1 MIWGR
6 VMGLIVG
13 AKLLG
18 FFGALIGFWLGFII
32 DHAVRTYRALR
43 PGTAQSKSTGA
54 QHTFHQTIYTVYEDP
69 LAEAYRVLGLS
80 RTATDAEIKQHYRR
94 LMNQHHPDKILARGL
109 PSSQL
114 PAAQKK
120 TQAIR
125 AAYDQIR
132 AQRELVS

>member
-6 VMGLIVG
+6 VIGLVLG

-18 FFGALIGFWLGFII
+18 FLGALIGFWLGFMV
-32 DHAVRTYRALR
+32 DHAVRIYRSLR
-43 PGTAQSKSTGA
+43 SVTAQNTGT
-54 QHTFHQTIYTVYEDP
+54 QQTFRQTIYTVYEDP

-94 LMNQHHPDKILARGL
+94 LMNQHHPDKMLARGL

>member
-1 MIWGR
+1 MIWCR
-6 VMGLIVG
+6 VLGLLAG

-18 FFGALIGFWLGFII
+18 FLGAILGFWLGFMV
-32 DHAVRTYRALR
+32 DHAVNTYQSLR
-43 PGTAQSKSTGA
+43 RSSAQSTGA
-54 QHTFHQTIYTVYEDP
+54 KQTFHQTIHTVYEDP

-80 RTATDAEIKQHYRR
+80 RTASDAEIKQHYRR

-125 AAYDQIR
+125 AAYDHIR

>member
-6 VMGLIVG
+6 VIGLVLG
-13 AKLLG
+13 ARLLG
-18 FFGALIGFWLGFII
+18 FFGALIGFWLGFMV
-32 DHAVRTYRALR
+32 DHALRTYQGLR
-43 PGTAQSKSTGA
+43 PGTTQGTGK
-54 QHTFHQTIYTVYEDP
+54 QQRFHQTIYTVYEDP

-94 LMNQHHPDKILARGL
+94 LMNQHHPDKMLARGV

-114 PAAQKK
+114 PAAQKR

>member
-6 VMGLIVG
+6 VIGLILG

-18 FFGALIGFWLGFII
+18 FFGALIGFWLGFIV
-32 DHAVRTYRALR
+32 DHAVRTYRSLR
-43 PGTAQSKSTGA
+43 SGAAQSTGT
-54 QHTFHQTIYTVYEDP
+54 QQTFHQTIYTVYEDP

-80 RTATDAEIKQHYRR
+80 RNATDSEIKQHYRR

>member
-6 VMGLIVG
+6 VIGFIVG
-13 AKLLG
+13 ARLLG
-18 FFGALIGFWLGFII
+18 FFGALIGFWLGFMV
-32 DHAVRTYRALR
+32 DHALRTYQSLR
-43 PGTAQSKSTGA
+43 RGATHGAGTQ
-54 QHTFHQTIYTVYEDP
+54 QTFHQTIYTVYEDP
-69 LAEAYRVLGLS
+69 LAEAYRVLGVS
-80 RTATDAEIKQHYRR
+80 RTATDAEIKQRYRR
-94 LMNQHHPDKILARGL
+94 LMNQHHPDKMLARGL

>member
-18 FFGALIGFWLGFII
+18 FFGALIGFWLGFMV
-32 DHAVRTYRALR
+32 DHAVRTYRSLKFGSK
-43 PGTAQSKSTGA
+43 GTQ
-54 QHTFHQTIYTVYEDP
+54 QTFRQTIYTVYEDP

-94 LMNQHHPDKILARGL
+94 LMNQHHPDKMLARGL

-132 AQRELVS
+132 AQRALVS

>member
-6 VMGLIVG
+6 VIGFIVG
-13 AKLLG
+13 ARLLG
-18 FFGALIGFWLGFII
+18 FFGALIGFWLGFMV
-32 DHAVRTYRALR
+32 DHALRTYQSLR
-43 PGTAQSKSTGA
+43 HGSTHGAGT

-69 LAEAYRVLGLS
+69 LAEAYRVLGVS
-80 RTATDAEIKQHYRR
+80 RTATDAEIKQCYRR
-94 LMNQHHPDKILARGL
+94 LMNQHHPDKMLARGL

-120 TQAIR
+120 TQAIC